1 MFGCSPSH
9 NVIAYTEMVNDI
21 ARLMRE
27 RFDHNTLLLAIPE
40 SFEQLK
46 GRDANF
52 EMVTSN
58 TIQPVM
64 IEYKH
69 NIVARSA
76 AAIFVSTECNALLGV
91 DLEEQKEHL
100 AKFFFEMTEG
110 YTIE

>member
-1 MFGCSPSH
+1 
-9 NVIAYTEMVNDI
+9 MVNDI
-21 ARLMRE
+21 AQLMKN
-27 RFDHNTLLLAIPE
+27 RFDHNTLMLEIPE

-64 IEYKH
+64 VEYKH
-69 NIVARSA
+69 NIVSRSA
-76 AAIFVSTECNALLGV
+76 ATIFVNTECNSLSGV
-91 DLEEQKEHL
+91 DFKEQKEHL
-100 AKFFFEMTEG
+100 AKFFLEMTEG